1 VIADQSIA
9 EDSALSFQ
17 FASNTFADVDSGD
30 SLTYTATLSNGS
42 ALPSWLSFDA
52 STRTFSGTP
61 TNSDVGSIDVKVTAT
76 DGSSAA
82 VSDTFAL
89 TVTNVNDAPSVANV
103 IADQSIAEDSALSFQ
118 FASNT
123 FADVDSGDSLTYTA
137 TLSNG
142 SALPSWLSFDA
153 STRTF
158 SGTPTNGEVG
168 SIDVKVT
175 ATDGSSAA
183 VSDTF
188 ALTVT
193 NVNDAPTFASSPT
206 LQVLEDEEYSYFV
219 SILDPDFGDRVFV
232 AADTVPSWLT
242 YNSILKKLSGTP
254 TNSEVGEHS
263 IQFSV
268 TDSFGATSTQ
278 AFTLTVQNVN
288 DNPTLEVPLSDKIFE
303 EDKLAEFTIDGST
316 FADVDLSDTLTFGA
330 SLSSG
335 GGLPSW
341 LTFDPTTRKFSGT
354 PKSGDIGTIEI
365 ALTATDSGGLSASDT
380 FNLQVVNTNH
390 APQALTTSN
399 LVETTWNGSQFAITS
414 VSQKFSDIDAQYGD
428 TLTYSAT
435 LKDGSAL
442 PSWLA
447 IDATTG
453 NLTGTAPT
461 MDVRENPKTTKLDP
475 YISATDTYD
484 PNGSLRFETT
494 YVTITAA
501 DKLGLTA
508 STQYQL
514 SPGALAV
521 ADISTINLKDYP
533 LGSNSVSTDLPGTL
547 AYRENT
553 GNVLTLNSFS
563 LDNANLQ
570 LAKDKTNGSWDTSTW
585 PTSPEITLDISDLN
599 AGTNFG
605 NLGEISIFLGEV
617 NNKNGTNYL
626 TVEGD
631 ERYIE
636 LKFTADASVDQNGQL
651 TLSYNSRLE
660 GDIKYQA
667 NASPLGATVT
677 VTQNETLQFE
687 KGSGSTPDK
696 IKINVLDLL
705 DQLPFNGAVGALV
718 PFEPGDFYVSID
730 GLPLESSSGEFI
742 DLIDAQFTIV

>member
-1 VIADQSIA
+1 M
-9 EDSALSFQ
+9 
-17 FASNTFADVDSGD
+17 
-30 SLTYTATLSNGS
+30 
-42 ALPSWLSFDA
+42 
-52 STRTFSGTP
+52 
-61 TNSDVGSIDVKVTAT
+61 KV
-76 DGSSAA
+76 
-82 VSDTFAL
+82 
-89 TVTNVNDAPSVANV
+89 
-103 IADQSIAEDSALSFQ
+103 
-118 FASNT
+118 
-123 FADVDSGDSLTYTA
+123 
-137 TLSNG
+137 
-142 SALPSWLSFDA
+142 
-153 STRTF
+153 R
-158 SGTPTNGEVG
+158 
-168 SIDVKVT
+168 

-206 LQVLEDEEYSYFV
+206 LQILEDQEYSYFV

-232 AADTVPSWLT
+232 TADTVPSWLT
-242 YNSILKKLSGTP
+242 YNSILKKLYGTP

-263 IQFSV
+263 VEFSV
-268 TDSFGATSTQ
+268 TDSFGATASQ
-278 AFTLTVQNVN
+278 AFTINVQNVN
-288 DNPTLEVPLSDKIFE
+288 DNPTLETPLTDQIFE
-303 EDKLAEFTIDGST
+303 EDKLAAFTIDGST
-316 FADVDLSDTLTFGA
+316 FADIDPGDTLTLSA

-341 LTFDPTTRKFSGT
+341 INFDPTTRKFSGT
-354 PKSGDIGTIEI
+354 PTSGDIGTIEI

-399 LVETTWNGSQFAITS
+399 LVETTWNGSQFVITS
-414 VSQKFSDIDAQYGD
+414 VSQKFSDVDAQYGD

-447 IDATTG
+447 IDPATG
-453 NLTGTAPT
+453 DLSGTAPT

-494 YVTITAA
+494 YVTITAS

-521 ADISTINLKDYP
+521 ADISTINLTDYP
-533 LGSNSVSTDLPGTL
+533 LGTDSVSTNLTGSL

-553 GNVLTLNSFS
+553 GNVLTLNSFN

-585 PTSPEITLDISDLN
+585 PVSPEITLNISNLE
-599 AGTNFG
+599 AATNFG

-617 NNKNGTNYL
+617 KNKSGTNHL
-626 TVEGD
+626 TVEAD

-651 TLSYNSRLE
+651 TLYYNSRLE

-718 PFEPGDFYVSID
+718 PFEPGDFYVAID

>member
-1 VIADQSIA
+1 M
-9 EDSALSFQ
+9 
-17 FASNTFADVDSGD
+17 
-30 SLTYTATLSNGS
+30 
-42 ALPSWLSFDA
+42 
-52 STRTFSGTP
+52 
-61 TNSDVGSIDVKVTAT
+61 
-76 DGSSAA
+76 
-82 VSDTFAL
+82 
-89 TVTNVNDAPSVANV
+89 VN
-103 IADQSIAEDSALSFQ
+103 
-118 FASNT
+118 
-123 FADVDSGDSLTYTA
+123 
-137 TLSNG
+137 
-142 SALPSWLSFDA
+142 
-153 STRTF
+153 
-158 SGTPTNGEVG
+158 
-168 SIDVKVT
+168 
-175 ATDGSSAA
+175 
-183 VSDTF
+183 
-188 ALTVT
+188 
-193 NVNDAPTFASSPT
+193 
-206 LQVLEDEEYSYFV
+206 
-219 SILDPDFGDRVFV
+219 
-232 AADTVPSWLT
+232 
-242 YNSILKKLSGTP
+242 
-254 TNSEVGEHS
+254 
-263 IQFSV
+263 
-268 TDSFGATSTQ
+268 
-278 AFTLTVQNVN
+278 
-288 DNPTLEVPLSDKIFE
+288 
-303 EDKLAEFTIDGST
+303 
-316 FADVDLSDTLTFGA
+316 
-330 SLSSG
+330 
-335 GGLPSW
+335 
-341 LTFDPTTRKFSGT
+341 FDPTTRKFSGT

-626 TVEGD
+626 TVEED

-636 LKFTADASVDQNGQL
+636 LNNWQIVIAELRGKSFRFLV
-651 TLSYNSRLE
+651 
-660 GDIKYQA
+660 
-667 NASPLGATVT
+667 
-677 VTQNETLQFE
+677 
-687 KGSGSTPDK
+687 
-696 IKINVLDLL
+696 VL
-705 DQLPFNGAVGALV
+705 
-718 PFEPGDFYVSID
+718 
-730 GLPLESSSGEFI
+730 
-742 DLIDAQFTIV
+742 